1 MSFNDDGGNKNKIL
15 DAEEK
20 AEIRF
25 TIENK
30 GQGDAYAI
38 IAQIEDG
45 KKVKG
50 TQIPTAYTI
59 GDLQAGAKKNVII
72 PISGLQELETSS
84 PDLNIKVVEGK
95 NTYAG
100 TTRNGITTSEWGGWD
115 LSFQFVSAPMSYK
128 ATISPGGVEWSYT
141 NPNASWLSGNSRLLI
156 DMRQVGSIDP
166 TRITNTK
173 IFDAYDG
180 AMTYTSHDANGWAIY
195 TVPSPLTKITNG
207 TSTSNSYNSSESTL
221 IFLLTTSNI
230 NFLLLSTESVL
241 TIDKVSSIY
250 I

>member
-1 MSFNDDGGNKNKIL
+1 MKNIFILLFLLATNVLIAQTGTSKFKYVSLNAIPKPKAPANLIITDVSFNDDGGNKNKIL

-59 GDLQAGAKKNVII
+59 GDLQAGAKKNIII

-84 PDLNIKVVEGK
+84 PDLNIKVVEGNK
-95 NTYAG
+95 
-100 TTRNGITTSEWGGWD
+100 
-115 LSFQFVSAPMSYK
+115 
-128 ATISPGGVEWSYT
+128 
-141 NPNASWLSGNSRLLI
+141 
-156 DMRQVGSIDP
+156 
-166 TRITNTK
+166 
-173 IFDAYDG
+173 FDA
-180 AMTYTSHDANGWAIY
+180 
-195 TVPSPLTKITNG
+195 VLCQFL
-207 TSTSNSYNSSESTL
+207 SNRKSLRNL
-221 IFLLTTSNI
+221 IS
-230 NFLLLSTESVL
+230 
-241 TIDKVSSIY
+241 K
-250 I
+250 